1 VFSDYEWI
9 VGHRRQFS
17 LDSALSQSYPET
29 GSIGHWILADSY
41 VQRVCEP
48 RAGLTFRVANEAL
61 GKEYP
66 SLIEQLEKDTDFDSP
81 ISSLHDV
88 W

>member
-1 VFSDYEWI
+1 V
-9 VGHRRQFS
+9 
-17 LDSALSQSYPET
+17 DSELSQSYPET
-29 GSIGHWILADSY
+29 GKIGHWILADSY

-66 SLIEQLEKDTDFDSP
+66 SLIEQFEKDA
-81 ISSLHDV
+81 
-88 W
+88 